1 MTDLHPPLTFDPTR
15 AEGADMTHQPQP
27 DHLLNHIDGVWTA
40 SASGD
45 TRDNRN
51 PANIDDVIGAFT
63 ESITADVTAAVDA
76 AEAAQPAWDAIGP
89 IERAKV
95 LTRAARLIEERIDLF
110 AAAITRE
117 QGKRLSEARGE
128 VTRSLAIL
136 EFTIGE
142 ARRINGVTTPAEE
155 PRTVVMTFRRPLGV
169 VGLITPWNFPVAIP
183 MWKVAPALLAGCG
196 AVLKPSPL
204 TPWTSAL
211 LVQAFA
217 DAGLPDGVLNLIQG
231 DREAGEAIVNDP
243 RVAGISF
250 TGSLPVGQAIN
261 RAGANR
267 LMRTQLELGGKN
279 ALIVLADADLDAATD
294 AIIHGAFGQSGQRC
308 SATSRVIVDAA
319 VHDEL
324 LSRLVPRVQ
333 AMRVGAGDQEW
344 ADIGPVVNEERQ
356 VACLTAIERAVADGA
371 EVAVGGAA
379 AELETPGYFVQ
390 PTVLD
395 QVAWDSHLAQE
406 EVFGPV
412 LSVITCEGYD
422 DAMRISNSV
431 KYGMSGTIFTQDPA
445 RIFQALQD
453 FQAGMLHVNR
463 PGVGAYSH
471 LPHMGAKASQLG
483 APECS
488 PDVWNFYTDLRSA
501 CIRY

>member
-1 MTDLHPPLTFDPTR
+1 M
-15 AEGADMTHQPQP
+15 AQPSP
-27 DHLLNHIDGVWTA
+27 DHLLNHIDGRWVPSQTGA
-40 SASGD
+40 V
-45 TRDNRN
+45 RPNLN
-51 PANIDDVIGAFT
+51 PANTDDVIGEFT
-63 ESITADVTAAVDA
+63 ESGAKDATAAVDA
-76 AEAAQPAWDAIGP
+76 ATAAHREWDVIGP
-89 IERAKV
+89 IERAKA
-95 LTRAARLIEERIDLF
+95 LTVAARLIGERRDEF
-110 AAAITRE
+110 AEAITRE
-117 QGKRLSEARGE
+117 QGKRLSESKGE
-128 VTRSLAIL
+128 VSRSLAIL
-136 EFTIGE
+136 DFTIGE

-155 PRTVVMTFRRPLGV
+155 PRTLAMTFRRPLGV

-183 MWKVAPALLAGCG
+183 MWKVAPALVAGCT

-217 DAGLPDGVLNLIQG
+217 DAGLPPGVLNLVQG
-231 DREAGEAIVNDP
+231 DRGPGEALVADP

-261 RAGANR
+261 RAGAGR

-279 ALIVLADADLDAATD
+279 ALIVLADADVDAAVD
-294 AIIHGAFGQSGQRC
+294 AIVHGAFGQSGQRC
-308 SATSRVIVDAA
+308 SATSRVIVDRS
-319 VHDEL
+319 VRDKL
-324 LSRLVPRVQ
+324 LNILLPRVQ
-333 AMRVGAGDQEW
+333 AMRIGRGDQEW
-344 ADIGPVVNEERQ
+344 ADIGPVVNDERLRACLAAVEGAVAAGAW
-356 VACLTAIERAVADGA
+356 VAC
-371 EVAVGGAA
+371 GGKEAT
-379 AELETPGYFVQ
+379 LDTPGYFVE
-390 PTVLD
+390 PTVLTD
-395 QVAWDSHLAQE
+395 VAWDSEIAQE

-412 LSVITCEGYD
+412 LSVIDCEGYE

-431 KYGMSGTIFTQDPA
+431 KYGMSGTIFTQNPSLM
-445 RIFQALQD
+445 FQALHD

-488 PDVWNFYTDLRSA
+488 PDVWDFYTDLRSA

>member
-1 MTDLHPPLTFDPTR
+1 MTQLDTPPDVRAGSTLTFPV
-15 AEGADMTHQPQP
+15 AP
-27 DHLLNHIDGVWTA
+27 DHLLNFVDGQWVA
-40 SASGD
+40 GASGE
-45 TRDNRN
+45 TRANLN
-51 PANIDDVIGAFT
+51 PADLDDVIGEFT
-63 ESITADVTAAVDA
+63 ESVTADVQVAIDA

-89 IERAKV
+89 IERAKY
-95 LTRAARLIEERIDLF
+95 LSRAARLLEGRIDEL
-110 AAAITRE
+110 AQAITRE

-128 VTRSLAIL
+128 VTRALTIL

-142 ARRINGVTTPAEE
+142 ARRINGETTPAEE
-155 PRTVVMTFRRPLGV
+155 PRTVVMTFRRPIGL

-183 MWKVAPALLAGCG
+183 MWKIAPALLSGCA

-204 TPWTSAL
+204 TPLTSAL
-211 LVQAFA
+211 LVQAFH
-217 DAGLPDGVLNLIQG
+217 DAGVPAGVLNLVQG
-231 DREAGEAIVNDP
+231 DREAGEALVGDP
-243 RVAGISF
+243 RIAGISF
-250 TGSLPVGQAIN
+250 TGSLPVGLAIN
-261 RAGANR
+261 KAGAGR

-294 AIIHGAFGQSGQRC
+294 AIVFGAFGQSGQRC
-308 SATSRVIVDAA
+308 SATSRIVVDRA

-324 LSRLVPRVQ
+324 VERVV
-333 AMRVGAGDQEW
+333 ARVGAMRIGRGDQDW
-344 ADIGPVVNEERQ
+344 SDIGPVVNDERQ
-356 VACLTAIERAVADGA
+356 RACLEAIEGAVAAGA
-371 EVAVGGAA
+371 TIAVGGGAP
-379 AELETPGYFVQ
+379 ELDTRGYFVN

-395 QVAWDSHLAQE
+395 NVAWDSEIAQE

-412 LSVITCEGYD
+412 LSVITCDGYD

-431 KYGMSGTIFTQDPA
+431 KYGMSGTIFTQNPA
-445 RIFQALQD
+445 YIFQALQE

-488 PDVWNFYTDLRSA
+488 ADVWQFYTDLRSA